1 MVNNNRSHEKI
12 LTIMVQVI
20 KKGLETSVQDY
31 PGRIG
36 TLNQGFP
43 SSGPMDS
50 WSFRLANVL
59 VENDPGTAALECQ
72 FMGPTLKFNSDRII
86 AITGA
91 DMSPKID
98 GKAVPLWESLEV
110 KKDQIL
116 EMAFATIG
124 ARSYIAFAGG
134 INTTPWL
141 GSRSTFHKA
150 GVGGVDG
157 KAIQEGQI
165 IPLNKS
171 KSVAGRKI
179 NKNSIPEMST
189 NKKWSIE
196 VVKGPNDDWIDEK
209 GHKMFLNSDWK
220 LQSKSDRT
228 GYRLD
233 GPNWSFAEKATN
245 KGLEHGTFPSNIIDQ
260 GYPAGAIN
268 LAGQTPIILVND
280 GPSMGGFIVPY
291 TVPSAAFWKL
301 GQAKPG
307 DSFNFIEISV
317 EKAQELRTEQS
328 AICSETSLLSSK
340 NKNIINEKKPTIK
353 IDKIKIID
361 FDKEKMN
368 EKIRNK
374 LIEKR
379 GMKNIKVRFFD

>member
-1 MVNNNRSHEKI
+1 
-12 LTIMVQVI
+12 MVQVI

-36 TLNQGFP
+36 TLNLGFP
-43 SSGPMDS
+43 PSGPMDS

-59 VENDPGTAALECQ
+59 VENEPGAAALECQ

-91 DMSPKID
+91 NMSPKIN
-98 GKAVPLWESLEV
+98 GTPVPLWESLEV
-110 KKDQIL
+110 KKDQVL
-116 EMAFATIG
+116 EMSFATVG
-124 ARSYIAFAGG
+124 ARSYIAFSGG

-150 GVGGVDG
+150 GVGGIEG

-171 KSVAGRKI
+171 KSVASRKI
-179 NKNSIPEMST
+179 KKNSIPVMST
-189 NKKWSIE
+189 NKKWSVE
-196 VVKGPNDDWIDEK
+196 VVKGPNDDWVDEK

-233 GPNWSFAEKATN
+233 GPKWSFTKKATH

-260 GYPAGAIN
+260 GYPVGAIN

-291 TVPSAAFWKL
+291 TVPSASFWKL

-307 DSFNFIEISV
+307 DRFNFVEISV
-317 EKAQELRTEQS
+317 EKAQALRAEQTM
-328 AICSETSLLSSK
+328 ICSEASLVSSDK
-340 NKNIINEKKPTIK
+340 QDILIRKKQIKK
-353 IDKIKIID
+353 IDHIKVVD
-361 FDKEKMN
+361 FDKEKLD

-374 LIEKR
+374 MMEKK
-379 GMKNIKVRFFD
+379 GMKNIKVRFFN

>member
-1 MVNNNRSHEKI
+1 
-12 LTIMVQVI
+12 MVQVI

-31 PGRIG
+31 TGRIG
-36 TLNQGFP
+36 TLNLGFP
-43 SSGPMDS
+43 PSGPMDS

-59 VENDPGTAALECQ
+59 VGNEPGTAALECQ

-91 DMSPKID
+91 NMSPKID
-98 GKAVPLWESLEV
+98 GTPVPLWESLEV

-116 EMAFATIG
+116 EIAFATVG
-124 ARSYIAFAGG
+124 ARSYIAFSGG
-134 INTTPWL
+134 INTAPWL

-150 GVGGVDG
+150 GVGGIEG
-157 KAIQEGQI
+157 KAIQDGQI

-171 KSVAGRKI
+171 KSVKGRKI
-179 NKNSIPEMST
+179 KNSSIPVMST
-189 NKKWSIE
+189 NKKWLVE
-196 VVKGPNDDWIDEK
+196 VVKGPNDDWVDEK

-228 GYRLD
+228 GYRLE
-233 GPNWSFAEKATN
+233 GPKWSFTEKATN

-260 GYPAGAIN
+260 GYPVGAIN

-291 TVPSAAFWKL
+291 TVPSASFWKL

-307 DSFNFIEISV
+307 DSFNFVEISV
-317 EKAQELRTEQS
+317 EKAQTLRTEQTM
-328 AICSETSLLSSK
+328 ICSEASLVSSDK
-340 NKNIINEKKPTIK
+340 QDILIRKKQINK
-353 IDKIKIID
+353 IDHIKVVD
-361 FDKEKMN
+361 FDKEKLD
-368 EKIRNK
+368 EKVRKKIM
-374 LIEKR
+374 EKK
-379 GMKNIKVRFFD
+379 GMKNIKVRFFN

>member
-1 MVNNNRSHEKI
+1 
-12 LTIMVQVI
+12 MVQVI

-36 TLNQGFP
+36 TLNLGFP
-43 SSGPMDS
+43 PSGPMDS

-59 VENDPGTAALECQ
+59 VQNEPGAAALECQ

-86 AITGA
+86 SITGA
-91 DMSPKID
+91 NMSPKID
-98 GKAVPLWESLEV
+98 GTPVPLWESLEV
-110 KKDQIL
+110 KKNQIL
-116 EMAFATIG
+116 EMAFATVG
-124 ARSYIAFAGG
+124 ARSYIAFSGG
-134 INTTPWL
+134 INTEPWL

-150 GVGGVDG
+150 GVGGIKG
-157 KAIQEGQI
+157 KAIQNGQT

-179 NKNSIPEMST
+179 KKSSIPVMSK

-196 VVKGPNDDWIDEK
+196 VVKGPNDDWVDEK

-228 GYRLD
+228 GYRLE
-233 GPNWSFAEKATN
+233 GPKWTFTEKATH

-260 GYPAGAIN
+260 GYPVGAIN

-291 TVPSAAFWKL
+291 TVPSASFWKL

-307 DSFNFIEISV
+307 DSLNFKEITV
-317 EKAQELRTEQS
+317 EQAQILRAEQTV
-328 AICSETSLLSSK
+328 ICSETGIESSDQE
-340 NKNIINEKKPTIK
+340 NTLISKKQIKK
-353 IDKIKIID
+353 IDHIKVVD
-361 FDKEKMN
+361 FDKEKLD

-374 LIEKR
+374 MMEKK
-379 GMKNIKVRFFD
+379 GMKNIKIRFFN

>member
-1 MVNNNRSHEKI
+1 
-12 LTIMVQVI
+12 MVQVI

-36 TLNQGFP
+36 TLNLGFP
-43 SSGPMDS
+43 PSGPMDS

-59 VENDPGTAALECQ
+59 VQNKPGAAALECQ

-86 AITGA
+86 SITGA
-91 DMSPKID
+91 NMSPKID
-98 GKAVPLWESLEV
+98 GTPVPLWESLEV

-116 EMAFATIG
+116 EMAFATVG
-124 ARSYIAFAGG
+124 ARSYIAFSGG
-134 INTTPWL
+134 INTEPWL
-141 GSRSTFHKA
+141 SSRSTFHKA
-150 GVGGVDG
+150 GVGGIKG
-157 KAIQEGQI
+157 KAIQNGQT

-179 NKNSIPEMST
+179 KKSSIPVMSK

-196 VVKGPNDDWIDEK
+196 VVKGPNDDWVDEK

-228 GYRLD
+228 GYRLE
-233 GPNWSFAEKATN
+233 GPEWTFTEKATH

-260 GYPAGAIN
+260 GYPVGAIN

-291 TVPSAAFWKL
+291 TVPSASFWKL

-307 DSFNFIEISV
+307 DSLNFKEITV
-317 EKAQELRTEQS
+317 EQAQILRAEQTV
-328 AICSETSLLSSK
+328 ICSETSVESLDQENKLISK
-340 NKNIINEKKPTIK
+340 KQIKK
-353 IDKIKIID
+353 IDHIKVVD
-361 FDKEKMN
+361 FDKEKLN

-374 LIEKR
+374 MMEKR
-379 GMKNIKVRFFD
+379 GMKNIKVRFFN

>member
-1 MVNNNRSHEKI
+1 
-12 LTIMVQVI
+12 MVQVI

-36 TLNQGFP
+36 TLNLGFP
-43 SSGPMDS
+43 PSGPMDS

-59 VENDPGTAALECQ
+59 VQNEPGAAALECQ

-86 AITGA
+86 SITGA
-91 DMSPKID
+91 NMSPKID
-98 GKAVPLWESLEV
+98 GTPVPLWESLEV

-116 EMAFATIG
+116 EMAFATVG
-124 ARSYIAFAGG
+124 ARSYIAFSGG
-134 INTTPWL
+134 INTEPWL

-150 GVGGVDG
+150 GVGGIEG
-157 KAIQEGQI
+157 KAIQDGQV

-179 NKNSIPEMST
+179 KKNSIPVMST
-189 NKKWSIE
+189 NKKWSVE
-196 VVKGPNDDWIDEK
+196 VVKGPNDDWVDEK

-233 GPNWSFAEKATN
+233 GPNWTFTEKATH

-260 GYPAGAIN
+260 GYPVGAIN

-291 TVPSAAFWKL
+291 TVPSASFWKL

-307 DSFNFIEISV
+307 DSFNFVEISV
-317 EKAQELRTEQS
+317 EKAQTLRAEQTT
-328 AICSETSLLSSK
+328 ICSKASLVSY
-340 NKNIINEKKPTIK
+340 NEENILIRKKPIKK
-353 IDKIKIID
+353 IDHIKVVD
-361 FDKEKMN
+361 FDKEKLD

-374 LIEKR
+374 MMEKK
-379 GMKNIKVRFFD
+379 GMKNIKVRFFN

>member
-1 MVNNNRSHEKI
+1 MVR
-12 LTIMVQVI
+12 VI
-20 KKGLETSVQDY
+20 KIGLETSVQDY

-36 TLNQGFP
+36 TLNLGFP
-43 SSGPMDS
+43 PSGPMDS

-59 VENDPGTAALECQ
+59 VGNEPGAAALECQ

-98 GKAVPLWESLEV
+98 GKLVPLWESLEV
-110 KKDQIL
+110 KKDQTL
-116 EMAFATIG
+116 ELAYATMG
-124 ARSYIAFAGG
+124 ARAYIAFSGG

-150 GVGGVDG
+150 GVGGIEG
-157 KAIQEGQI
+157 KAIQDDQI

-179 NKNSIPEMST
+179 KKNSIPVMST
-189 NKKWSIE
+189 NKKWSVE
-196 VVKGPNDDWIDEK
+196 VVKGPNDDWVDEK

-228 GYRLD
+228 GYRLE
-233 GPNWSFAEKATN
+233 GPKWSFTKKATH

-260 GYPAGAIN
+260 GYPVGAIN

-291 TVPSAAFWKL
+291 TVPSASFWKL

-307 DSFNFIEISV
+307 DSFNFVEISV
-317 EKAQELRTEQS
+317 EKAQTLRAEQS
-328 AICSETSLLSSK
+328 IICSELSLVSSK
-340 NKNIINEKKPTIK
+340 EENVVIPKIPTKKIDHIK
-353 IDKIKIID
+353 IVD
-361 FDKEKMN
+361 FDKEKMD

-374 LIEKR
+374 IMEKK
-379 GMKNIKVRFFD
+379 GMKNIKVRFFN

>member
-1 MVNNNRSHEKI
+1 MVK
-12 LTIMVQVI
+12 VI

-36 TLNQGFP
+36 TLNLGFP
-43 SSGPMDS
+43 PSGPMDS

-59 VENDPGTAALECQ
+59 VDNEPGTAALECQ
-72 FMGPTLKFNSDRII
+72 FMGPTLKFNSDRVI

-98 GKAVPLWESLEV
+98 GAPVPLWESLEV
-110 KKDQIL
+110 KKDQVL
-116 EMAFATIG
+116 EMTFATIG
-124 ARSYIAFAGG
+124 ARSYIAFSGG

-150 GVGGVDG
+150 GVGGIDG
-157 KAIQEGQI
+157 KAIQNGQI

-171 KSVAGRKI
+171 KSVTGRKI
-179 NKNSIPEMST
+179 KKSSIPGMST
-189 NKKWSIE
+189 NKKWSVE
-196 VVKGPNDDWIDEK
+196 VVKGPNDDWVDEK

-228 GYRLD
+228 GYRLK
-233 GPNWSFAEKATN
+233 GPTWSFTEKATN

-260 GYPAGAIN
+260 GYPVGAIN

-291 TVPSAAFWKL
+291 TVPSASFWKL

-307 DSFNFIEISV
+307 DSFNFVEISV
-317 EKAQELRTEQS
+317 EKAQTLRTEQTT
-328 AICSETSLLSSK
+328 ICSEASLVSS
-340 NKNIINEKKPTIK
+340 NKQDILIRKKQINK
-353 IDKIKIID
+353 IDHIKVVD
-361 FDKEKMN
+361 FDKEKLD

-374 LIEKR
+374 MMEKK
-379 GMKNIKVRFFD
+379 GMKNIKVRFFN